1 MDINRLYKCPMNSYI
16 EWKEETWTNDGRF
29 FFASDCAFVG
39 TEIRNVKTSTS
50 KECGGLCTADLKCT
64 HFTWESNKGACSL
77 KNATSAAV
85 TRPLKGAT
93 CGYVS
98 KGNFIFEWQDGE
110 DGKEKW
116 VNGCDFPGNDLR
128 KIKDS
133 KEICFSLCIAEP
145 KCTHYM
151 HSFKYVP
158 GWDDTCF
165 LKTGKPPVASAVM
178 EDVECGM
185 ITDRV

>member
-1 MDINRLYKCPMNSYI
+1 MDINRLYKCPKNSYI

-29 FFASDCAFVG
+29 FFASDCDFTG
-39 TEIRNVKTSTS
+39 KEIRNVKSSTS
-50 KECGGLCTADLKCT
+50 KECGGLCTADVKCT
-64 HFTWESNKGACSL
+64 HFTWESNKGTCSL
-77 KNATSAAV
+77 KNATNAAV
-85 TRPLKGAT
+85 TRPLRGAT

-98 KGNFIFEWQDGE
+98 KGNFIFD
-110 DGKEKW
+110 
-116 VNGCDFPGNDLR
+116 
-128 KIKDS
+128 
-133 KEICFSLCIAEP
+133 